1 VSATPTTTPQPRLPG
16 HKRSF
21 TMYVVSGFA
30 SVATHYAFAIFA
42 VEVLGWRALLATSA
56 GFMVGAITKYLMNYF
71 LAFASDAP
79 HLKAIPR
86 FAVMLLI
93 LFAANG
99 AIFWTLHEHYALH
112 YMVAQVITTAVL
124 VPVGYLVNRW
134 WVFR

>member
-1 VSATPTTTPQPRLPG
+1 MSAAPTSTTQPQQPG

-21 TMYVVSGFA
+21 TMYIVSGFA

-42 VEVLGWRALLATSA
+42 VEVLGWRALFATSA
-56 GFMVGAITKYLMNYF
+56 GYMVGAITKYVMNYF
-71 LAFASDAP
+71 LAFESVAP

-86 FAVMLLI
+86 FAVMLLAM
-93 LFAANG
+93 FAVNG
-99 AIFWTLHEHYALH
+99 AIFWALHEHYALH

-124 VPVGYLVNRW
+124 VPVGYVVNRW